1 MTKQTRMNESNFWGM
16 VVSAMVILSSKKVEG
31 LPCPI
36 RDTAIMIKYDMLCTR
51 CPLHQSESVY
61 NSAVLLGLAD
71 SLSR

>member
-16 VVSAMVILSSKKVEG
+16 LVSAMVILFSKKVEG

-36 RDTAIMIKYDMLCTR
+36 QDTAIMIKYDMLCTR